1 MNYDR
6 QLLSM
11 SQEVQHWERLRM
23 AVPYIAMEIQAQREK
38 YRVLRDNMLMLVHDY
53 NKVSGHVEGL
63 DIHLH
68 CTTCAGTCVRAHR
81 HTGHMYRIPN
91 RMLLSKMRRDA
102 CTDAHQRSRPV
113 ANYSRALLPGTLVV
127 TVCCWCP

>member
-23 AVPYIAMEIQAQREK
+23 QVPYIAMEIQAQREK

-53 NKVSGHVEGL
+53 NKVSITTWCE
-63 DIHLH
+63 LH
-68 CTTCAGTCVRAHR
+68 TAFSPDARAAI
-81 HTGHMYRIPN
+81 TM
-91 RMLLSKMRRDA
+91 
-102 CTDAHQRSRPV
+102 
-113 ANYSRALLPGTLVV
+113 RALCAAESVFAIVRSWFAGADSAGQRGTSVV
-127 TVCCWCP
+127 R

>member
-38 YRVLRDNMLMLVHDY
+38 YRVLRDNMLMLAHDY
-53 NKVSGHVEGL
+53 NKVTLNYACCAATPWPALHVNGF
-63 DIHLH
+63 HH
-68 CTTCAGTCVRAHR
+68 TCVCVFW
-81 HTGHMYRIPN
+81 T
-91 RMLLSKMRRDA
+91 RDFVLVSTSVP
-102 CTDAHQRSRPV
+102 CLCV
-113 ANYSRALLPGTLVV
+113 AVLR
-127 TVCCWCP
+127 C